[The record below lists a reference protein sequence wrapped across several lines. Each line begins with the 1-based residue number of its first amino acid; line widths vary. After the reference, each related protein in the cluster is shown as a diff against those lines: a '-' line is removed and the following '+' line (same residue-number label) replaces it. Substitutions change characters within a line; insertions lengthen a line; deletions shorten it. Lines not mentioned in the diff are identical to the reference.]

1 MLRLRKI
8 LLCDILYYSIL
19 ILVIIITVCRLNIK
33 DAYGELLPQ
42 DKVTLLEKFIAA
54 SPSKQAVIFVGDGI
68 NDAPVLKRADVG
80 IAMGHAGADIAMES
94 ADVVI
99 AGNDPLKLV
108 TAVRL
113 AQKTLR
119 VVKQNVLFA
128 LSVKAVILLLGIFGL
143 ANMWMAVFAD
153 VGVSLLAVGNALRPL
168 YFKQ

>member
-1 MLRLRKI
+1 
-8 LLCDILYYSIL
+8 
-19 ILVIIITVCRLNIK
+19 
-33 DAYGELLPQ
+33 
-42 DKVTLLEKFIAA
+42 LEKFIAA
-54 SPSKQAVIFVGDGI
+54 APAKQAVIFVGDGI

-80 IAMGHAGADIAMES
+80 IAMGHSGADIAMES

-99 AGNDPLKLV
+99 AGADPVKLV

-128 LSVKAVILLLGIFGL
+128 LSVKAVILLLGVFGL